1 MKFLYSHILDL
12 LEHKPEIMEL
22 SSIFF
27 QLGHE
32 HEINNEIFDF
42 EFTPNRGDCLSL
54 VGLARDLNV
63 FFKSNIN
70 LPLYQ
75 EEIPSYSLDFINTE
89 KEKCSSI
96 SFLKLEVK
104 STPEV
109 YKDYLENYFKDLEIK
124 KNNFFTDVSNYV
136 NYEMGQPTHC
146 YDYES
151 IEGTIYL
158 ESNKASS
165 KFTTLLG
172 KNLVLDNEDLVFRD
186 DTGIIN
192 IAGIMGGLRAACKKS
207 TTKVLIECAY
217 FQPESIIGKAI
228 KYDIHSDASHKFE
241 RGVDPHS
248 HDKVLRRV
256 INIIQDHCEVTEL
269 KLHSE
274 NYNIV
279 KDNDLNFDV
288 QVVNNILGSDVSE
301 IFYRESL
308 NKLGFKIS
316 PTNKIQ
322 IPTFRHDIT
331 QQNDLAEELARVIG
345 YDNLPLQSLK
355 FDRAQIIPEPNLKRK
370 LKSFFVDNGFTESIN
385 MPFIAEDLVNSKTIR
400 VDNPLDS
407 NREYL
412 RTNITNS
419 LIENVIYNE
428 KRQKDSIKLFE
439 MSDIYYLNKGEI
451 VKESKIAI
459 IVSGRLGLNYSDFS
473 KKLDKFYLTDL
484 FKLFDYDIKDEII
497 EVDRALL
504 DSKIKT
510 PIYALEIP
518 TSLLLSNIIDI
529 ETSDGFANT
538 SKQYKHVSEFPSS
551 YRDFSFSISD
561 EAMLEPFMS
570 CINES
575 SSKYLK
581 DFYMFDFFNNKK
593 NNHIKVGFRFIFQSD
608 FGTLKE
614 SDVNLEVDNL
624 LKPILLIDSVDIPG
638 RNKNS

>member
-1 MKFLYSHILDL
+1 M
-12 LEHKPEIMEL
+12 
-22 SSIFF
+22 
-27 QLGHE
+27 
-32 HEINNEIFDF
+32 
-42 EFTPNRGDCLSL
+42 
-54 VGLARDLNV
+54 
-63 FFKSNIN
+63 
-70 LPLYQ
+70 
-75 EEIPSYSLDFINTE
+75 
-89 KEKCSSI
+89 
-96 SFLKLEVK
+96 
-104 STPEV
+104 
-109 YKDYLENYFKDLEIK
+109 
-124 KNNFFTDVSNYV
+124 
-136 NYEMGQPTHC
+136 
-146 YDYES
+146 
-151 IEGTIYL
+151 
-158 ESNKASS
+158 
-165 KFTTLLG
+165 
-172 KNLVLDNEDLVFRD
+172 
-186 DTGIIN
+186 
-192 IAGIMGGLRAACKKS
+192 
-207 TTKVLIECAY
+207 
-217 FQPESIIGKAI
+217 
-228 KYDIHSDASHKFE
+228 
-241 RGVDPHS
+241 
-248 HDKVLRRV
+248 

-473 KKLDKFYLTDL
+473 K
-484 FKLFDYDIKDEII
+484 
-497 EVDRALL
+497 
-504 DSKIKT
+504 
-510 PIYALEIP
+510 
-518 TSLLLSNIIDI
+518 N
-529 ETSDGFANT
+529 
-538 SKQYKHVSEFPSS
+538 
-551 YRDFSFSISD
+551 
-561 EAMLEPFMS
+561 
-570 CINES
+570 
-575 SSKYLK
+575 
-581 DFYMFDFFNNKK
+581 
-593 NNHIKVGFRFIFQSD
+593 
-608 FGTLKE
+608 
-614 SDVNLEVDNL
+614 
-624 LKPILLIDSVDIPG
+624 
-638 RNKNS
+638 